1 LVEAEYFSG
10 QGQHQQASELYQL
23 AITKGAGADAKLSLA
38 RSMERSGRVDDAV
51 NVLEAAIEQHPN
63 NQGLLVTTAML
74 HQQNGNQSE
83 AVKVYEWVL
92 DAYPE
97 NPLALNNLA
106 WIYFEQGNNRAAEL
120 SQQAYNLSPEN
131 AAIADTHGWILFK
144 SGNTQE
150 SLPILEKAHELAPDS
165 QEIALHLVEAYRA
178 MGRNSDAKRILEK
191 LNTSKEG

>member
-1 LVEAEYFSG
+1 
-10 QGQHQQASELYQL
+10 
-23 AITKGAGADAKLSLA
+23 
-38 RSMERSGRVDDAV
+38 
-51 NVLEAAIEQHPN
+51 
-63 NQGLLVTTAML
+63 
-74 HQQNGNQSE
+74 
-83 AVKVYEWVL
+83 
-92 DAYPE
+92 
-97 NPLALNNLA
+97 LNNLA